1 MNITD
6 GALEGDEEKPEFP
19 GEVPDTIR
27 SGVD

>member
-19 GEVPDTIR
+19 EVPDTIR